1 MDMYDDE
8 LYHYG
13 VLGMKWGV
21 RRNASTVNKDYTAKQ
36 RKRDRAFYGNRGEK
50 RINKK
55 LNQGHGLQGARH
67 YEVERKEKIAKA
79 KRTAKRGA
87 KKTAKVLGNIGAM
100 YITDQV
106 VNGGAG
112 TRVVKSAIKH
122 TGRAVVSAYVKA
134 RGGWDIS
141 WYD

>member
-1 MDMYDDE
+1 MNMYNDE

-21 RRNASTVNKDYTAKQ
+21 RRNTSTVNKDYTAKQ

-79 KRTAKRGA
+79 KRTVKKGV
-87 KKTAKVLGNIGAM
+87 KKTAKILGNIGTM

-112 TRVVKSAIKH
+112 TRIVKTAVKQ

-134 RGGWDIS
+134 RGGWDIR